1 MSRLKKLPQRV
12 GKEAEDEISSTLA
25 GSDDLGSGF
34 QIIRWGCVGSKAA
47 FAFPESKKH
56 FFLHHFGTEGLQD
69 ICNSLMAISR
79 AIEAVET
86 GDEKVIAEYFFDEV
100 EPDEFPREEMH

>member
-1 MSRLKKLPQRV
+1 MSKLKKVPQKV
-12 GKEAEDEISSTLA
+12 GKEAEEEISLSLA

-47 FAFPESKKH
+47 FAFPKSKMH
-56 FFLHHFGTEGLQD
+56 FFLHHFGTEELQD
-69 ICNSLMAISR
+69 ICNSLMAVSR

-86 GDEKVIAEYFFDEV
+86 GDEKVIAEHFFDEV
-100 EPDEFPREEMH
+100 EPDEIPRGEMH